1 MKKDYEVNGDTIR
14 DPHGDVMCGT
24 DEFVAEMRMLRETLS
39 NLFFRTSLLRAEM
52 AHRYGTSM
60 TLMVEFGKH
69 TTAMRDAESI
79 LNDKP
84 FPAPEVK

>member
-24 DEFVAEMRMLRETLS
+24 DEFVAEMRMLRETLY
-39 NLFFRTSLLRAEM
+39 NLFWRTSLLRAEM
-52 AHRYGTSM
+52 AHRYGTSL
-60 TLMVEFGKH
+60 TLMVEFSKH
-69 TTAMRDAESI
+69 TQAMREAESI